1 MIIDPG
7 LAFGTGEHP
16 TTRLCLQW
24 LHQVVSP
31 GDKMLDYG
39 TGSGILSIAA
49 LKVSAVLDLLKFPL
63 SIVRG
68 SFKSQFTNE
77 QMGGAH
83 AIGVDIDPAAIS
95 ASEYN
100 ASLNNLK
107 PDTLQVY
114 VASADGEDPVPKDST
129 DFDVVVANI
138 LLNPLVELAGRIT
151 GYCKP
156 GGFVGVSGILV
167 EQVGFLFICIKDQH
181 VVFVYSGLISV
192 VAQCRSIKLRKLTRS
207 IWKIWPLRMTTVGHV
222 LVVGRKAVFI
232 QIY

>member
-1 MIIDPG
+1 
-7 LAFGTGEHP
+7 
-16 TTRLCLQW
+16 
-24 LHQVVSP
+24 
-31 GDKMLDYG
+31 
-39 TGSGILSIAA
+39 
-49 LKVSAVLDLLKFPL
+49 
-63 SIVRG
+63 
-68 SFKSQFTNE
+68 
-77 QMGGAH
+77 MGGAH

-107 PDTLQVY
+107 PDTLQVH

-167 EQVGFLFICIKDQH
+167 EQVHSPLHSHRLYPFFT
-181 VVFVYSGLISV
+181 GLRADS
-192 VAQCRSIKLRKLTRS
+192 
-207 IWKIWPLRMTTVGHV
+207 
-222 LVVGRKAVFI
+222 
-232 QIY
+232 

>member
-1 MIIDPG
+1 
-7 LAFGTGEHP
+7 
-16 TTRLCLQW
+16 
-24 LHQVVSP
+24 VSP

-39 TGSGILSIAA
+39 TGSGILAIAA
-49 LKVSAVLDLLKFPL
+49 LK
-63 SIVRG
+63 
-68 SFKSQFTNE
+68 
-77 QMGGAH
+77 MGGAH

-156 GGFVGVSGILV
+156 GGFVGLSGILV
-167 EQVGFLFICIKDQH
+167 EQVGQVKEA
-181 VVFVYSGLISV
+181 YSQYLEDLAVSYDNGWACVS
-192 VAQCRSIKLRKLTRS
+192 
-207 IWKIWPLRMTTVGHV
+207 
-222 LVVGRKAVFI
+222 GRKKSGI
-232 QIY
+232 HTNSLKSSE